1 MSRHTSLVVRLSLDE
16 GVARDVFLRLLA
28 VDRLV
33 ELFVSAL
40 LDVASSL
47 LDHWLVVVSHVSGV
61 VFLGLDEGVAF
72 DCRLRLLTF
81 LLRLEDFARAVLNVV
96 CHYLSRRRY
105 HLGVEVDCVA
115 VLVDLSLLV
124 DGAFEVFLRMSLLV
138 GYLSLEDL
146 AVRVHPL
153 RGHFLSGLAIVVR
166 HVTSAV
172 CFCLDE
178 DVALE
183 VFLSLGSNVSHR
195 ILEVLVGLLDDQLSG
210 HLLSSDVLDALCRH
224 LSAVDGDAELVTL
237 RLTSCTVG
245 CLKCRRDGLRT
256 DLGAF
261 SVKLSC
267 SLVREYEV
275 DACLVWQ
282 TNVAVAAA

>member
-1 MSRHTSLVVRLSLDE
+1 M
-16 GVARDVFLRLLA
+16 
-28 VDRLV
+28 
-33 ELFVSAL
+33 
-40 LDVASSL
+40 
-47 LDHWLVVVSHVSGV
+47 
-61 VFLGLDEGVAF
+61 
-72 DCRLRLLTF
+72 
-81 LLRLEDFARAVLNVV
+81 RLEDFTRAVLNVV
-96 CHYLSRRRY
+96 CHDLSRRRY

-153 RGHFLSGLAIVVR
+153 RGHFLSGLAVVVR
-166 HVTSAV
+166 HVTSVV
-172 CFCLDE
+172 CLCLDE

-183 VFLSLGSNVSHR
+183 VFLSLGSNVSHG
-195 ILEVLVGLLDDQLSG
+195 ILEVLVGLLDYPLSG
-210 HLLSSDVLDALCRH
+210 HFLSSDVLDALCRY
-224 LSAVDGDAELVTL
+224 LSTVDGDAELVTL

-245 CLKCRRDGLRT
+245 CLKYRRNCLRT

-261 SVKLSC
+261 NVKLSC

-275 DACLVWQ
+275 DSCLVWQ